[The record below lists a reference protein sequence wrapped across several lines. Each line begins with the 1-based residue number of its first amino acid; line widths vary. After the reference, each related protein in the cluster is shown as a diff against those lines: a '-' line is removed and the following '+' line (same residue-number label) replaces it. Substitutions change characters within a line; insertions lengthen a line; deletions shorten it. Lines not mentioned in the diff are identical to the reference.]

1 MSEAEAVGYLN
12 NICTGAN
19 PGGMEHRIIRDD
31 NGNESGGR
39 TYWIA
44 GNGIADLSTK
54 AAADHCG
61 HRFLPLGYSSQAT
74 MDVSPSTRPRVTADL
89 FQFVK

>member
-44 GNGIADLSTK
+44 GNGSFDGYHP
-54 AAADHCG
+54 DG
-61 HRFLPLGYSSQAT
+61 HS
-74 MDVSPSTRPRVTADL
+74 
-89 FQFVK
+89 

>member
-19 PGGMEHRIIRDD
+19 PGGMEHRIIRDG

-44 GNGIADLSTK
+44 GNGSFDGYHP
-54 AAADHCG
+54 DG
-61 HRFLPLGYSSQAT
+61 HS
-74 MDVSPSTRPRVTADL
+74 
-89 FQFVK
+89 